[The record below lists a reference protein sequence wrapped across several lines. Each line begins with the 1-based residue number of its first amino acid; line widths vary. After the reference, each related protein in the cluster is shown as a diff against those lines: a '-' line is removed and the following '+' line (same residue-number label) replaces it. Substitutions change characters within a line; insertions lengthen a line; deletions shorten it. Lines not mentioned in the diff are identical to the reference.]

1 MGVPK
6 FARYICER
14 YPCIIELLN
23 EYQIPEFDNL
33 YLDMN
38 GIIHCCSHPNDA
50 DAHFRITEETIFKNI
65 FHYVEILF
73 RTIKPQKLFFMAV
86 DGVAPRAKINQ
97 QRGRR
102 FRAAK
107 EAELVEARARAKG
120 EKIPEESRFDS
131 NCITPG
137 TLFMAKLTQQLKYF
151 VTYKIST
158 DKLWQ
163 KCKIILSG
171 PEVPGEGEHK
181 IMDYIRYMKSQPD
194 YSPNTR
200 HCLYGLD
207 ADLIMLSLC
216 THEPHFAVLR
226 EEVKYGKN
234 VQKCI
239 IPEKT
244 KFCLLHISLLREYME
259 HEFESLKDKLKFPF
273 DLEKIIDDWIL
284 MGFLVGNDFIPHLP
298 NLHIANGALPVLCQA
313 YKEILPSLDGYINEA
328 GKLNLERFE
337 KFMEQLAHIDVD
349 HFAETLADL
358 KYFEGKTGRR
368 PNENERTSYRKSKDS
383 PEQLDSPA
391 KTPMNKDLSAL
402 IQATDEILLGHSDE
416 EELIDTDSDNEMYNL
431 EFLQHKRDYY
441 MNKFD
446 YESVDADI
454 MRSQAEAYVTAIQWN
469 LHYYYDGCCSWSWYY
484 PHHYAPYIS
493 DIKGF
498 KDFKLNFDLGKPFL
512 PFQQLLAVLPAASRG
527 LLPEAY
533 QGLLTEE
540 ESPIIEYYPLEFR
553 TDLNEKKQEWEAI
566 VLIPFINEKKLIE
579 AMSRYN
585 HLLTPEEAKRN
596 RHGPM
601 SIITYTEEN
610 LGSVRAPD
618 YFPSIE
624 SHALIET
631 MDPKEIIVPNDKL
644 VKGLCPDVK
653 LHVYFSG
660 FPTMQHIQHTVNLEK
675 AKVKV
680 FEQLSRGENM
690 IITVSPKEA
699 PAIEKI
705 SSELL
710 GKTIYIKWPHL
721 VEALVI
727 GVSTIDSKF
736 TLININRPY
745 GMDNLNREFFKDS
758 SKSQWNSEAKSV
770 ALAYKSRF
778 GIDIGKTTMII
789 HACPISGRR
798 YILSNQGRLSL
809 EKEWS
814 NYPFCYA
821 YQTTVRDIEVEQ
833 EGFITHKNISDIY
846 VPKSICFML
855 GHPHYGAMGEVIPP
869 GINPKTGRVKVA
881 MKFSPEPEFKELKEE
896 QNQLRMQYMHGSI
909 AAQRLGISS
918 HLLSRITGS
927 IFVLPERT
935 ADHSSS
941 ERKQQNIGLNLKFNK
956 KNEELPG
963 YTKKVDGQWLYS
975 SKSIGLIRSYM
986 EKYPLLFVYLAGN
999 ASNDM
1004 YNEDEVFAN
1013 SDELTDVV
1021 KWLKEQPF
1029 RNVDARNCDEEGLD
1043 PEIVTKLQQQIDKYV
1058 EEEGNVSKT
1067 VLMQVKP
1074 HLLFKPELSAG
1085 NIPPDPSA
1093 RTQIFDRIIAV
1104 KNDSSVP
1111 LGYKGTVVGIQGT
1124 DEAEKT
1130 YDVLFDKPFIGNIS
1144 FSGGATCRRYKLLT
1158 AEFINI
1164 SHGIRA
1170 EQDITGVGM
1179 IPEKINRKK
1188 QQQPRSEASGTSNS
1202 NNNAKSSAFASF
1214 NKFDNFLPLFCKNQS
1229 QSQAPQQ
1236 QIRVMKKN
1244 EPLNLS
1250 NSSANNNNKN
1260 TSSSNNIK
1268 ANQPPAPNQNPTTQ
1282 KPTLPPTSSQSS
1294 STPATPQ
1301 ANNVNELATEFQMLW
1316 NELQKPTL
1324 SGSNV
1329 MKPMNFSMVR
1339 PPAPVVNSQ
1348 PQDPSAFLKAVLKIS
1363 DDKPNNV
1370 NLPSSAPAAVNTNVK
1385 PFVFPPTPPVPP
1397 SAPPLVQQMF
1407 DHARQTNN
1415 RKESVSYCT
1424 LLLNHCQMMRI
1435 GQPHYSYSSEKNLV
1449 RAQVVM
1455 SDLRS
1460 YYGDLCSDAKLAA
1473 ENVSMKVYK
1482 ELTMDKVMKP
1492 QHFFDMRPP
1501 NAWTTHPPNMQH
1513 NMPPPMQ
1520 SPMMPSMNIPN
1531 IQPPQNINL
1540 QSMMSPRSFP
1550 DPRKPHIR
1558 PPTSWNPMSPQG
1570 PAPFTQ
1576 MPPMPPMP
1584 SMHLNP
1590 QVRPMH
1596 QAAQGPGIQSHP
1608 RPGPPMSGPTG
1619 PPASAENKPEVIK
1632 QSTPFVPLQAQKKNK
1647 QRKPKDTAE
1656 DNKDKDLASKTAKT
1670 KTITNSPKPVKTD
1683 VKPVNKS
1690 TNEQVGVVKD
1700 NPQAQKVH
1708 KAPRQRKSRI
1718 AANFGPGTT
1727 AANGNNAQ

>member
-6 FARYICER
+6 FARFICER

-50 DAHFRITEETIFKNI
+50 DAQFRITEETIFKNI
-65 FHYVEILF
+65 FHYVEVLF

-120 EKIPEESRFDS
+120 ETIPEESRFDS

-181 IMDYIRYMKSQPD
+181 IMDYIRYIKSQPD
-194 YSPNTR
+194 HDPNTR

-259 HEFESLKDKLKFPF
+259 HEFESLKTELKFPF
-273 DLEKIIDDWIL
+273 DIEKIIDDWIL

-298 NLHIANGALPVLCQA
+298 NLHIANGALPVLYHA
-313 YKEILPSLDGYINEA
+313 YKQILPTLDGYINEA

-337 KFMEQLAHIDVD
+337 KFMDQLSHIDVER
-349 HFAETLADL
+349 FAETLADL

-368 PNENERTSYRKSKDS
+368 PNESERTSYRKSKDS
-383 PEQLDSPA
+383 PEQLDSPI

-441 MNKFD
+441 INKFE
-446 YESVDADI
+446 YESVDASV

-498 KDFKLNFDLGKPFL
+498 KDFKLSFDLGSPFL
-512 PFQQLLAVLPAASRG
+512 PFQQLLAVLPAASKE
-527 LLPEAY
+527 LLPPAY

-540 ESPIIEYYPLEFR
+540 RSPIIDYYPLEFR
-553 TDLNEKKQEWEAI
+553 TDLNEKKQEWEAV
-566 VLIPFINEKKLIE
+566 VLIPFINEEKLIE
-579 AMSRYN
+579 AMSPYEK
-585 HLLTPEEAKRN
+585 LLTPEEVQRN
-596 RHGPM
+596 QHGPM
-601 SIITYTEEN
+601 NIITYTQDN

-618 YFPSIE
+618 YFPTIE
-624 SHALIET
+624 SHAKIELL
-631 MDPKEIIVPNDKL
+631 DPKELIVPSEKL

-653 LHVYFSG
+653 LHVYYSG
-660 FPTMQHIQHTVNLEK
+660 FPTMQHIPHTVCLGK

-680 FEQLSRGENM
+680 FEQASRGENM
-690 IITVSPKEA
+690 MILISPKES
-699 PAIEKI
+699 PTIEKI
-705 SSELL
+705 SSEIL
-710 GKTIYIKWPHL
+710 GKTVYIKWPHL
-721 VEALVI
+721 VEAFVI
-727 GVSTIDSKF
+727 GVSTKDSKF
-736 TLININRPY
+736 TLINMNRPY

-758 SKSQWNSEAKSV
+758 SKSQWSSESKSV
-770 ALAYKSRF
+770 ALSYKSRF
-778 GIDIGKTTMII
+778 GIDIGQTSMLI

-814 NYPFCYA
+814 SHPFCYA
-821 YQTTVRDIEVEQ
+821 YQTIVRDIEVEQ

-855 GHPHYGAMGEVIPP
+855 GHPHYGAMGDVIPP
-869 GINPKTGRVKVA
+869 GINTKTGRVKVA
-881 MKFSPEPEFKELKEE
+881 MKFSPEPDFRELREE
-896 QNQLRMQYMHGSI
+896 QSQLRMQYMYGSI

-935 ADHSSS
+935 AEQSTP

-963 YTKKVDGQWLYS
+963 YTKKVEGQWLYS

-986 EKYPLLFVYLAGN
+986 EKYPLLFEYLAGN

-1004 YNEDEVFAN
+1004 YNEDEVFN
-1013 SDELTDVV
+1013 NCDELSEVV

-1029 RNVDARNCDEEGLD
+1029 RSVNSRNCDEEGLD
-1043 PEIVTKLQQQIDKYV
+1043 PEIVVKLQQQIDKYV
-1058 EEEGNVSKT
+1058 EEEGSTSKT

-1074 HLLFKPELSAG
+1074 HLLFKPELNNG

-1093 RTQIFDRIIAV
+1093 KHRMFDRIIAV
-1104 KNDSSVP
+1104 KNDSAVP
-1111 LGYKGTVVGIQGT
+1111 LGYKGTIVGIQGIE
-1124 DEAEKT
+1124 DEKT

-1144 FSGGATCRRYKLLT
+1144 FTGGATCRRYKLLT

-1170 EQDITGVGM
+1170 EQDITGLGM
-1179 IPEKINRKK
+1179 VTEKMARKK
-1188 QQQPRSEASGTSNS
+1188 QPRGDTGSNS
-1202 NNNAKSSAFASF
+1202 NSNSNSNAKSSAFASF
-1214 NKFDNFLPLFCKNQS
+1214 NKHDNFLPVFCKKEAQAQAQS
-1229 QSQAPQQ
+1229 QQ

-1244 EPLNLS
+1244 EPLN
-1250 NSSANNNNKN
+1250 SANSPAKN
-1260 TSSSNNIK
+1260 SSNNSNTGGNGK
-1268 ANQPPAPNQNPTTQ
+1268 VNLPAARNSSLQTQ
-1282 KPTLPPTSSQSS
+1282 KPTVPTSNQVKAA
-1294 STPATPQ
+1294 PANTQ
-1301 ANNVNELATEFQMLW
+1301 ANNSNEKATEFQMLW
-1316 NELQKPTL
+1316 NELQKSTIA
-1324 SGSNV
+1324 SGANV
-1329 MKPMNFSMVR
+1329 QKPMNFSMVR
-1339 PPAPVVNSQ
+1339 PQVPPAPVNNS

-1363 DDKPNNV
+1363 DDKPSAST
-1370 NLPSSAPAAVNTNVK
+1370 PSSAPAAVNTNIK
-1385 PFVFPPTPPVPP
+1385 PFIFPPTPLVPP

-1407 DHARQTNN
+1407 DHARQANN
-1415 RKESVSYCT
+1415 RKETVSYST
-1424 LLLNHCQMMRI
+1424 LLLNHFQVMRL
-1435 GQPHYSYSSEKNLV
+1435 GTPRYFYHTEKNLV
-1449 RAQVVM
+1449 KAQIVLPNMQSVW
-1455 SDLRS
+1455 
-1460 YYGDLCSDAKLAA
+1460 GDLCSDPKLAA

-1482 ELTMDKVMKP
+1482 ELNLDKGMKP
-1492 QHFFDMRPP
+1492 QHFFDLRPP
-1501 NAWTTHPPNMQH
+1501 NAWTNTPPNMPQ
-1513 NMPPPMQ
+1513 NMP
-1520 SPMMPSMNIPN
+1520 MNIPMN
-1531 IQPPQNINL
+1531 IQPPSNINL

-1550 DPRKPHIR
+1550 DPRKPPIR
-1558 PPTSWNPMSPQG
+1558 PPTSWNQMPPQT

-1576 MPPMPPMP
+1576 MAPMPPMP

-1590 QVRPMH
+1590 QVRPIH
-1596 QAAQGPGIQSHP
+1596 QTSSGPGPAPQNHP
-1608 RPGPPMSGPTG
+1608 KPGLNLTD
-1619 PPASAENKPEVIK
+1619 KPEVIK

-1647 QRKPKDTAE
+1647 QRKAKETPE
-1656 DNKDKDLASKTAKT
+1656 DSKDLAPKTAKT
-1670 KTITNSPKPVKTD
+1670 KTVNNSPKVD
-1683 VKPVNKS
+1683 NKPINKAA
-1690 TNEQVGVVKD
+1690 NEQLGMFRD
-1700 NPQAQKVH
+1700 NSQAQKTH
-1708 KAPRQRKSRI
+1708 KPPRQRKSRI
-1718 AANFGPGTT
+1718 AANFPPTP
-1727 AANGNNAQ
+1727 APANGSNAQ

>member
-6 FARYICER
+6 FARFICER

-50 DAHFRITEETIFKNI
+50 DAQFRITEETIFKNI
-65 FHYVEILF
+65 FHYVEVLF

-120 EKIPEESRFDS
+120 ETIPEESRFDS

-181 IMDYIRYMKSQPD
+181 IMDYIRYIKSQPD
-194 YSPNTR
+194 HDPNTR

-259 HEFESLKDKLKFPF
+259 HEFESLKTELKFPF
-273 DLEKIIDDWIL
+273 DIEKIIDDWIL

-298 NLHIANGALPVLCQA
+298 NLHIANGALPVLYHA
-313 YKEILPSLDGYINEA
+313 YKQILPTLDGYINEA

-337 KFMEQLAHIDVD
+337 KFMDQLSHIDVER
-349 HFAETLADL
+349 FAETLADL

-368 PNENERTSYRKSKDS
+368 PNESERTSYRKSKDS
-383 PEQLDSPA
+383 PEQLDSPI

-441 MNKFD
+441 INKFE
-446 YESVDADI
+446 YESVDASV

-498 KDFKLNFDLGKPFL
+498 KDFKLSFDLGSPFL
-512 PFQQLLAVLPAASRG
+512 PFQQLLAVLPAASKE
-527 LLPEAY
+527 LLPPAY

-540 ESPIIEYYPLEFR
+540 RSPIIDYYPLEFR
-553 TDLNEKKQEWEAI
+553 TDLNEKKQEWEAV
-566 VLIPFINEKKLIE
+566 VLIPFINEEKLIE
-579 AMSRYN
+579 AMSPYEK
-585 HLLTPEEAKRN
+585 LLTPEEVQRN
-596 RHGPM
+596 QHGPM
-601 SIITYTEEN
+601 NIITYTQDN

-618 YFPSIE
+618 YFPTIE
-624 SHALIET
+624 SHAKIELL
-631 MDPKEIIVPNDKL
+631 DPKELIVPSEKL

-653 LHVYFSG
+653 LHVYYSG
-660 FPTMQHIQHTVNLEK
+660 FPTMQHIPHTVCLGK

-680 FEQLSRGENM
+680 FEQASRGENM
-690 IITVSPKEA
+690 MILISPKES
-699 PAIEKI
+699 PTIEKI
-705 SSELL
+705 SSEIL
-710 GKTIYIKWPHL
+710 GKTVYIKWPHL
-721 VEALVI
+721 VEAFVI
-727 GVSTIDSKF
+727 GVSTKDSKF
-736 TLININRPY
+736 TLINMNRPY

-758 SKSQWNSEAKSV
+758 SKSQWSSESKSV
-770 ALAYKSRF
+770 ALSYKSRF
-778 GIDIGKTTMII
+778 GIDIGQTSMLI

-814 NYPFCYA
+814 SHPFCYA
-821 YQTTVRDIEVEQ
+821 YQTIVRDIEVEQ

-855 GHPHYGAMGEVIPP
+855 GHPHYGAMGDVIPP
-869 GINPKTGRVKVA
+869 GINTKTGRVKVA
-881 MKFSPEPEFKELKEE
+881 MKFSPEPDFRELREE
-896 QNQLRMQYMHGSI
+896 QSQLRMQYMYGSI

-935 ADHSSS
+935 AEQSTP

-963 YTKKVDGQWLYS
+963 YTKKVEGQWLYS

-986 EKYPLLFVYLAGN
+986 EKYPLLFEYLAGN

-1004 YNEDEVFAN
+1004 YNEDEVFN
-1013 SDELTDVV
+1013 NCDELSEVV

-1029 RNVDARNCDEEGLD
+1029 RSVNSRNCDEEGLD
-1043 PEIVTKLQQQIDKYV
+1043 PEIVVKLQQQIDKYV
-1058 EEEGNVSKT
+1058 EEEGSTSKT

-1074 HLLFKPELSAG
+1074 HLLFKPELNNG

-1093 RTQIFDRIIAV
+1093 KHRMFDRIIAV
-1104 KNDSSVP
+1104 KNDSAVP
-1111 LGYKGTVVGIQGT
+1111 LGYKGTIVGIQGIE
-1124 DEAEKT
+1124 DEKT

-1144 FSGGATCRRYKLLT
+1144 FTGGATCRRYKLLT

-1170 EQDITGVGM
+1170 EQDITGLGM
-1179 IPEKINRKK
+1179 VTEKMARKK
-1188 QQQPRSEASGTSNS
+1188 QPRGDTGSNS
-1202 NNNAKSSAFASF
+1202 NSNSNSNAKSSAFASF
-1214 NKFDNFLPLFCKNQS
+1214 NKHDNFLPVFCKKEAQAQAQS
-1229 QSQAPQQ
+1229 QQ

-1244 EPLNLS
+1244 EPLN
-1250 NSSANNNNKN
+1250 SANSPAKN
-1260 TSSSNNIK
+1260 SSNNSNTGGNGK
-1268 ANQPPAPNQNPTTQ
+1268 VNLPAARNSSLQTQ
-1282 KPTLPPTSSQSS
+1282 KPTVPTSNQVKAA
-1294 STPATPQ
+1294 PANTQ
-1301 ANNVNELATEFQMLW
+1301 ANNSNEKATEFQMLW
-1316 NELQKPTL
+1316 NELQKSTIA
-1324 SGSNV
+1324 SGANV
-1329 MKPMNFSMVR
+1329 QKPMNFSMVR
-1339 PPAPVVNSQ
+1339 PQVPPAPVNNS
-1348 PQDPSAFLKAVLKIS
+1348 
-1363 DDKPNNV
+1363 
-1370 NLPSSAPAAVNTNVK
+1370 
-1385 PFVFPPTPPVPP
+1385 
-1397 SAPPLVQQMF
+1397 
-1407 DHARQTNN
+1407 HARQANN
-1415 RKESVSYCT
+1415 RKETVSYST
-1424 LLLNHCQMMRI
+1424 LLLNHFQVMRL
-1435 GQPHYSYSSEKNLV
+1435 GTPRYFYHTEKNLV
-1449 RAQVVM
+1449 KAQIVLPNMQSVW
-1455 SDLRS
+1455 
-1460 YYGDLCSDAKLAA
+1460 GDLCSDPKLAA

-1482 ELTMDKVMKP
+1482 ELNLDKGMKP
-1492 QHFFDMRPP
+1492 QHFFDLRPP
-1501 NAWTTHPPNMQH
+1501 NAWTNTPPNMPQ
-1513 NMPPPMQ
+1513 NMP
-1520 SPMMPSMNIPN
+1520 MNIPMN
-1531 IQPPQNINL
+1531 IQPPSNINL

-1550 DPRKPHIR
+1550 DPRKPPIR
-1558 PPTSWNPMSPQG
+1558 PPTSWNQMPPQT

-1576 MPPMPPMP
+1576 MAPMPPMP

-1590 QVRPMH
+1590 QVRPIH
-1596 QAAQGPGIQSHP
+1596 QTSSGPGPAPQNHP
-1608 RPGPPMSGPTG
+1608 KPGLNLTD
-1619 PPASAENKPEVIK
+1619 KPEVIK

-1647 QRKPKDTAE
+1647 QRKAKETPE
-1656 DNKDKDLASKTAKT
+1656 DSKDLAPKTAKT
-1670 KTITNSPKPVKTD
+1670 KTVNNSPKVD
-1683 VKPVNKS
+1683 NKPINKAA
-1690 TNEQVGVVKD
+1690 NEQLGMFRD
-1700 NPQAQKVH
+1700 NSQAQKTH
-1708 KAPRQRKSRI
+1708 KPPRQRKSRI
-1718 AANFGPGTT
+1718 AANFPPTP
-1727 AANGNNAQ
+1727 APANGSNAQ